1 MRTLFAP
8 LIGGLLLIGSSIV
21 GAEEEAKPGPN
32 PELPGWVNEID
43 VHAFLSAGLVH
54 DFNDPKSDVISQRF
68 FDFRHDEFRVDD
80 FQFSLLK
87 AAEAPGD
94 AGFRF
99 DLDVGSNIPDVIQSA
114 GLFDDPN
121 GEDIDVRQAYVTY
134 IAPLGNGLTIDFG
147 KFITAFGLEVIEG
160 WQGFNDNYSH
170 SYDFSFAIPFTHTG
184 LRLTYPVNDVFSLMF
199 MAVNGWDKVDDNND
213 AKGFHGQ
220 IAFHPMENVQ
230 LYFNYMGSPEQPDNN
245 SDWRHL
251 MNVVWV
257 IKPLPATLPAL
268 TFSGSYDH
276 GIEDKVGIGGRQAK
290 WHSVEGVLR
299 YDFTEKF
306 FVAVRG
312 EWMED
317 QEGARISAGT
327 GQTVWAFTITPT
339 FLVTDHLVVRPEFRY
354 DKSSANVF
362 EDHNGVFT
370 KDSQTTIGVNAIY
383 YF

>member
-1 MRTLFAP
+1 MKALVVSFMS
-8 LIGGLLLIGSSIV
+8 GLLALGSAGV
-21 GAEEEAKPGPN
+21 AAGEETTPGPG
-32 PELPGWVNEID
+32 PELPGWLSEID
-43 VHAFLSAGLVH
+43 VHAFLSVGFVH
-54 DFNDPKSDVISQRF
+54 DFNDPDSDVISQRF
-68 FDFRHDEFRVDD
+68 FDFKNDEFRVDD

-87 AAEAPGD
+87 AAEAPGE

-114 GLFDDPN
+114 GLFDDPD

-147 KFITAFGLEVIEG
+147 KYITAFGLEVIEG
-160 WQGFNDNYSH
+160 WPGFNDNYSH

-184 LRLTYPVNDVFSLMF
+184 LRLTYPVNDQFSLMF

-220 IAFHPMENVQ
+220 VAFFPMENVS
-230 LYFNYMGSPEQPDNN
+230 LYFNYMGSPEQADNDD
-245 SDWRHL
+245 DWRHL
-251 MNVVWV
+251 WNVVWV
-257 IKPLPATLPAL
+257 VKPFPATIPAL
-268 TFSGSYDH
+268 TFSGDYTH
-276 GIEDKVGIGGRQAK
+276 GREDNVGIGGREAK
-290 WHSVEGVLR
+290 WHSFEGVLR

-312 EWMED
+312 EFMKDED
-317 QEGARISAGT
+317 GARISAGT
-327 GQTVWAFTITPT
+327 EQTVWAFTITPT

-354 DKSSANVF
+354 DESNADVF
-362 EDHNGVFT
+362 EDDDGAFT
-370 KDSQTTIGVNAIY
+370 EDSQATIGVNVIY